1 MTLKNQEWRMK
12 VVARNGAIFG
22 GLYSLYGLLT
32 MDLGGASF
40 FDLHDNIKA
49 AMFGEL
55 IGGIIGGVLLFG
67 LVGVIR
73 NKLLK

>member
-32 MDLGGASF
+32 KDLGGASF
-40 FDLHDNIKA
+40 FDLHDNVKA
-49 AMFGEL
+49 TMFGEL
-55 IGGIIGGVLLFG
+55 IGGMIGGVLLFG